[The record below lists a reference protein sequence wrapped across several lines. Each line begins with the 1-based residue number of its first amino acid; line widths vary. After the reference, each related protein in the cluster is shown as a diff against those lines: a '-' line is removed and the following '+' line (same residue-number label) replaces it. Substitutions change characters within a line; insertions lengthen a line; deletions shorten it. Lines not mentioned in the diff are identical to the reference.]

1 MTFSV
6 NESSGEIGQDWG
18 RAKRRNNQNSN
29 RRTQYW
35 AHQHVRILF
44 GCYKR
49 EWWRWDR
56 TMQKSY
62 DKCSINR
69 AQGNR
74 KLWFQLHKSMYILH
88 MDYLIKTGEWQKLQ
102 QLRWHGDTMDG
113 LFPKFSL
120 TLIFWQLLGNKYK
133 VKKKKKSQFWHSS
146 SLPITIH
153 SLQVFFPITIQ
164 CYRPHATPI
173 STVPRL
179 H

>member
-1 MTFSV
+1 MNLV
-6 NESSGEIGQDWG
+6 EKWGGIGGGQKGETIKIPIAEHSTG
-18 RAKRRNNQNSN
+18 
-29 RRTQYW
+29 

-56 TMQKSY
+56 TMQNSY
-62 DKCSINR
+62 DKRSINR

-133 VKKKKKSQFWHSS
+133 VKKKK
-146 SLPITIH
+146 ITILALFLLAYNNPF
-153 SLQVFFPITIQ
+153 SAGIFSNYYPVLPAPCNT
-164 CYRPHATPI
+164 Y
-173 STVPRL
+173 
-179 H
+179 